1 MYGHKRYKQV
11 TSRIARRINKNE
23 LSYQAGGT
31 QSCRQHGSVKCSE
44 HLLGS
49 SPAMSR
55 CLYLKSDVTR
65 FILVHNVHDF
75 TVC

>member
-11 TSRIARRINKNE
+11 TSRTARRINKNE
-23 LSYQAGGT
+23 LSYEAGGT

-49 SPAMSR
+49 SPSMPG
-55 CLYLKSDVTR
+55 CLHLKSGVTTV
-65 FILVHNVHDF
+65 ILVHNVHDF